1 MDLSQNVALEYLY
14 SDGNELSTINVS
26 NNTQLLHFHCA
37 SNNMT
42 KIDVSKNERLVH
54 LDCHNNTVDS
64 LDFSRNKKLRKLEAY
79 NNTLRNLDL
88 TNNPD
93 LFNVVV
99 NNNPFLKQICIS
111 TEHYIQTVDVPQDWI
126 KDEVANWDTKCI
138 TSLEDDLNLTTSKK
152 VERIYN
158 SLGQEIKSEN
168 AKSGLFI
175 YQYSDG
181 STKKIML
188 SE

>member
-1 MDLSQNVALEYLY
+1 
-14 SDGNELSTINVS
+14 
-26 NNTQLLHFHCA
+26 
-37 SNNMT
+37 
-42 KIDVSKNERLVH
+42 
-54 LDCHNNTVDS
+54 
-64 LDFSRNKKLRKLEAY
+64 
-79 NNTLRNLDL
+79 
-88 TNNPD
+88 
-93 LFNVVV
+93 
-99 NNNPFLKQICIS
+99 
-111 TEHYIQTVDVPQDWI
+111 
-126 KDEVANWDTKCI
+126 
-138 TSLEDDLNLTTSKK
+138 LNLTTSKK